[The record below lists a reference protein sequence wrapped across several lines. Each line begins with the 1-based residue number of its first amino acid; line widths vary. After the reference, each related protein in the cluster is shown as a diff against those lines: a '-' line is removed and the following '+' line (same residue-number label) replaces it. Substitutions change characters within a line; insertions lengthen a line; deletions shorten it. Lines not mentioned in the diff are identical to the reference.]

1 MSAISGLSYLRQVDQ
16 TQKAAAKS
24 VQKIASGSQ
33 YPSAADGASAY
44 SILVKMYSNI
54 DTAAQS
60 NSNTQTANAMLSTA
74 AGGVSST
81 VSALSS
87 LQQQLMGAANGTNSE
102 SDIAAISK
110 NVNQTIATVNENAS
124 IQFNGKNL
132 LDGSQNLTVAGDN
145 GYTNVSLGNMT
156 AQGLGLVDKNGK
168 STLDLSS
175 KEGISN
181 ALDTVN
187 KALDSALNESTN
199 IGSAQQNLTY
209 SSANYTTE
217 QESLT
222 TSASTMGDTDIAS
235 EVTKLKS
242 SQTQNA
248 LALYAAK
255 LNMHNNAAVLSLLR

>member
-1 MSAISGLSYLRQVDQ
+1 M
-16 TQKAAAKS
+16 
-24 VQKIASGSQ
+24 
-33 YPSAADGASAY
+33 
-44 SILVKMYSNI
+44 
-54 DTAAQS
+54 
-60 NSNTQTANAMLSTA
+60 
-74 AGGVSST
+74 
-81 VSALSS
+81 
-87 LQQQLMGAANGTNSE
+87 
-102 SDIAAISK
+102 
-110 NVNQTIATVNENAS
+110 
-124 IQFNGKNL
+124 
-132 LDGSQNLTVAGDN
+132 
-145 GYTNVSLGNMT
+145 
-156 AQGLGLVDKNGK
+156 
-168 STLDLSS
+168 
-175 KEGISN
+175 
-181 ALDTVN
+181 N